1 MNAEVP
7 RRRLHVIQG
16 KFLVSDQPDV
26 VLTTILGSCVAA
38 CLRDPEAGVG
48 GMNHFLLP
56 GDSGSAGTGEA
67 TRYGVHL
74 MELLINALLQKGAR
88 KNRLEAKIFGGAQT
102 MSRLS
107 DVGRKNGVFA
117 EKFLGD
123 EGIRIVGSSLGGDLG
138 RKVEFWPVSGRARQ
152 NVLSG
157 NETLK
162 AVAREQP
169 PAPKPAVADDIEF
182 F

>member
-1 MNAEVP
+1 MNAATP
-7 RRRLHVIQG
+7 RNRLHVIQG
-16 KFLVSDQPDV
+16 QYHISDKPDV
-26 VLTTILGSCVAA
+26 VLSTILGSCVAA
-38 CLRDPEAGVG
+38 CLRDPVAGVG

-56 GDSGSAGTGEA
+56 GSAGEGTGEA

-74 MELLINALLQKGAR
+74 MELLINALLQQGAS
-88 KNRLEAKIFGGAQT
+88 KSRLEAKVFGGAQT

-107 DVGRKNGVFA
+107 DVGRKNGAFA
-117 EKFLGD
+117 EQFLRD
-123 EGIRIVGSSLGGDLG
+123 EGIKIVNSSLGGELG

-152 NVLSG
+152 SILNGS
-157 NETLK
+157 ETMK

-169 PAPKPAVADDIEF
+169 VAPKPAPADDIEF